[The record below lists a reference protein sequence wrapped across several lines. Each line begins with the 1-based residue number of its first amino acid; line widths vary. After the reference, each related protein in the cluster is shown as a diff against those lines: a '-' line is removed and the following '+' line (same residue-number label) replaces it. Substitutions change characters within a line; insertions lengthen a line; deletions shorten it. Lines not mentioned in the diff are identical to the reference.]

1 MQASNSSFYPGHGS
15 LEHVDH
21 DSSSKI
27 VDGELFTLWPMVMLV
42 LLLRLLP
49 DSEFGRFS
57 LYELD
62 SSRLYIV
69 ITFHTHTGSGRSL
82 YILYRFRGQSGVSCS
97 AIISDSLWGQV
108 Q

>member
-42 LLLRLLP
+42 LLFRLLP

-62 SSRLYIV
+62 SSRLYKYSHH
-69 ITFHTHTGSGRSL
+69 FPHTYSL
-82 YILYRFRGQSGVSCS
+82 RKESIYTVQIQR
-97 AIISDSLWGQV
+97 AIWHLMQCHN
-108 Q
+108 